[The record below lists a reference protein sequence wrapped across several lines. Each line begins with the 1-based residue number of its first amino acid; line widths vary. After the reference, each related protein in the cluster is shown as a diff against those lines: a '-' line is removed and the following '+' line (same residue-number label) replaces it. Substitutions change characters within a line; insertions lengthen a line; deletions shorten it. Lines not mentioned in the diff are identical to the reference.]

1 MDKETFLKSFED
13 VLQTEE
19 NLNYN
24 TILED
29 LDEWDSVSKIATI
42 AFLDKNFGI
51 KLTLNE
57 LKDFSTVG
65 DIASK
70 AGV

>member
-42 AFLDKNFGI
+42 AFWTKILESN
-51 KLTLNE
+51 LH
-57 LKDFSTVG
+57 
-65 DIASK
+65 
-70 AGV
+70 